1 MVKKHPMYGLS
12 RMNFDGFDFEK
23 RADLDKSSM
32 IIALQR
38 VLSQAAHKGK
48 RLSLST

>member
-1 MVKKHPMYGLS
+1 MYGLT
-12 RMNFDGFDFEK
+12 RMNFDGFDLEK
-23 RADLDKSSM
+23 RADSDKSSPM

-48 RLSLST
+48 